1 MKNLQVNEL
10 KRKSGTLSRS
20 FTAIAIVLLNM
31 NMALAQEPAAPA
43 PQTPAQEQQPAA
55 PAPQP
60 PAQGQQPAVPA
71 SQTQTTLPQPAKNGA
86 TTSPRE
92 PAQATGTFQTA
103 PQVPFNAM
111 LRHSHNPLDTY
122 RGKAVPPP
130 SMANSPR
137 LTSLVRD
144 GKLYLSLR
152 DAIDLALENNLD
164 MVIARYN
171 LPIAQMDI
179 LRTEAGG
186 IVRGVNNGVVSNT
199 PGGATS
205 GAGAGSG
212 AGGTSTGA
220 GGAGAGNGGLVT
232 STFGVGSNVSSY
244 DPFIQAKVFN
254 DHYSQLLTNQAI
266 LGVSTYKQNE
276 NLANIS
282 YQQAFPTG
290 TFFEA
295 DFNNNRQTANS
306 PNINLNPV
314 LNSSLQ
320 IIFSQQLLAGF
331 GFGPNLRYLRI
342 AKTNQKISDIAFTA
356 QVIATVSQICNI
368 YWDLVNAYD
377 TEQVGERSVAF
388 ASETLDKSRHQL
400 ELQAIPE
407 LDVLQAE
414 SDLASRQQDLT
425 VARTNLELQELYMK
439 NAITRSFDDP
449 ILQEMPVVP
458 TDHLAAQIQQDT
470 TPVQQS
476 IDAALKNRTELQQNA
491 LDLSNR
497 ELTRKTARNNLL
509 PQLSVYGFYQGAGVG
524 GVPNPAFTAGGG
536 TITAPGGW
544 GGTLENVLNNS
555 SPDYQV
561 GFQLQMPLRNRVAK
575 ADQYRTELEYRQS
588 QVYAEE
594 LKKNIVIEVRNARY
608 AVEQGASR
616 VMAAQQAR
624 DLAQRKLDIMQKE
637 QKLGA
642 GSNQQTLS
650 AEHDLSVAESALV
663 TAQTAYEKAR
673 IQLKQSTGS
682 VLEDYG
688 ISIAAARSGVVEAD
702 NH

>member
-1 MKNLQVNEL
+1 MKNPQVNEL
-10 KRKSGTLSRS
+10 KKTPGMTIFTLMVAAAS
-20 FTAIAIVLLNM
+20 IVLLNAG
-31 NMALAQEPAAPA
+31 MALAQ
-43 PQTPAQEQQPAA
+43 QTPTTTPQPTDTASPAQQPATTQA
-55 PAPQP
+55 PADQTSTPQ
-60 PAQGQQPAVPA
+60 
-71 SQTQTTLPQPAKNGA
+71 QTTTPTAPTAPN
-86 TTSPRE
+86 SPE
-92 PAQATGTFQTA
+92 KAPVQATGVLQTA
-103 PQVPFNAM
+103 PQIPFNAM
-111 LRHSHNPLDTY
+111 LRKSYNPFDSY
-122 RGKAVPPP
+122 RGKVVPPP

-137 LTSLVRD
+137 LTSAMRD

-179 LRTEAGG
+179 LRTKAGG
-186 IVRGVNNGVVSNT
+186 FVRGVNTGVVSGT
-199 PGGATS
+199 PGGAAS
-205 GAGAGSG
+205 GNGQGSG
-212 AGGTSTGA
+212 AGGTSSGS
-220 GGAGAGNGGLVT
+220 GGAGAGNGGLVQ
-232 STFGVGSNVSSY
+232 SAFGVGTNVQSY
-244 DPFIQAKVFN
+244 DPFIVAKVYN
-254 DHYSQLLTNQAI
+254 DHTSQQLTNQI
-266 LGVSTYKQNE
+266 FYGVSTYHLNE

-282 YQQAFPTG
+282 YQEFFPTG
-290 TFFEA
+290 TYFEA
-295 DFNNNRQTANS
+295 DFDNNRQTSNS
-306 PNINLNPV
+306 PNNTLNPQLFSNV
-314 LNSSLQ
+314 VAY
-320 IIFSQQLLAGF
+320 FSQQLLAGF
-331 GFGPNLRYLRI
+331 GTGPNLRYLRI
-342 AKTNQKISDIAFTA
+342 ARTNQKISDIAFKA
-356 QVIATVSQICNI
+356 QIIATVSQICNI

-377 TEQVGERSVAF
+377 TEQVGERSVTF
-388 ASETLDKSRHQL
+388 ATETLDKSRKQL

-407 LDVLQAE
+407 MDVLQAE

-449 ILQEMPVVP
+449 ILQEMPVIP
-458 TDHLAAQIQQDT
+458 TDHLAAQIQPVT
-470 TPVQQS
+470 TPIQQS
-476 IDAALKNRTELQQNA
+476 IADALKNRTELQENA

-497 ELTRKTARNNLL
+497 ELTRKTARNALL
-509 PQLSVYGFYQGAGVG
+509 PQLSIYGFYSGTGYG
-524 GVPNPAFTAGGG
+524 GVANPAFAASN
-536 TITAPGGW
+536 TAPGGY
-544 GGTLENVLNNS
+544 GGTIDNAFNNS
-555 SPDYQV
+555 SPEYQV
-561 GFQLQMPLRNRVAK
+561 GLQLQMPLRNRVAK

-616 VMAAQQAR
+616 VTAAQQAR

-688 ISIAAARSGVVEAD
+688 ISIDDAKSGVVEAD
-702 NH
+702 KP